1 MSDKDDRHDEAT
13 ALGDKKTYQWGDF
26 DRAGIPRDFYYREYI
41 RLGSR
46 GCPRCGSSRQNIRW
60 VMGPQR
66 NRVFYREPKH
76 GWKWRCED
84 CSLFWAE
91 PKIIPSLK

>member
-1 MSDKDDRHDEAT
+1 
-13 ALGDKKTYQWGDF
+13 
-26 DRAGIPRDFYYREYI
+26 
-41 RLGSR
+41 
-46 GCPRCGSSRQNIRW
+46 

-66 NRVFYREPKH
+66 NRVFYRDPKK

-91 PKIIPSLK
+91 PKIIPNPS